1 MQRLANAPDRPTYL
15 ALQQEIAEQL
25 NMTVRNVRHLMRAWH
40 TAGVDGVVRQGRSDR
55 GERRLDE
62 DWTDYIVQT
71 YRAGNRGGRRMSRAQ
86 VAVRVTARAFV
97 ESQIDPT
104 RCAMSFI

>member
-1 MQRLANAPDRPTYL
+1 MAVEDDSATSSVRSQSLTITEQERVRAMQRLANAPDRPTYL

-55 GERRLDE
+55 GERRLDK
-62 DWTDYIVQT
+62 DWTNYIVQCN
-71 YRAGNRGGRRMSRAQ
+71 APQILDRG
-86 VAVRVTARAFV
+86 
-97 ESQIDPT
+97 
-104 RCAMSFI
+104 